1 MFKTLKKGDVIAEKL
16 PRNKYGCMIVID
28 GYDKKEKSVLVVI
41 STYLK
46 DVPPTLDDEDIYNL
60 KKHERFW
67 KFDQEHG
74 AEEFAQEDDMYT
86 IVGNIDTSFVKP
98 STYPSFGLLSA
109 SEIYYDWFR
118 ETYPEE
124 FQKEMDEETARY
136 EAKKASI
143 VYEYMNE
150 DQFWEMLNK
159 LIKRKLDIEKAIKK
173 LAKYSEQEIIM
184 FNNTLAEVLSKSI
197 EIDAMMD
204 GEIDDNMS
212 SDLLLYSRCFVV
224 VQGEADYYE
233 MIEEGVLDMSDEDES
248 YEELLEL
255 VDEALERKGIE
266 IDYDKLREIM

>member
-46 DVPPTLDDEDIYNL
+46 NVPPTLDDEDIYNL